1 MPQRSQVTKA
11 LRFFHRNPAIP
22 AKGIRF
28 IASKLQETEEEEG
41 ETQRYL
47 KSAYTYLERQR
58 YPNKRMLRNIKRLSG
73 AINAIN

>member
-11 LRFFHRNPAIP
+11 LRFFHKNPTVP
-22 AKGIRF
+22 AKGVKF
-28 IASKLQETEEEEG
+28 IAKKLQETEEEEG

-73 AINAIN
+73 AFNASD